1 MAEEYGEP
9 AKYDPKFKGP
19 IKNRSCTDIICCIL
33 FMVFILGYIVVGILA
48 WLYGDP
54 RQVIYPRNS
63 TGMYCG
69 VGENKN
75 KPYVLYFDLL
85 KCITGV
91 NILAAAMNGLQ
102 CPTTQVCVAEC
113 PKDFIGTDFFKTP
126 MQAFSQEYCQPSF
139 NLTTT
144 KLSVSEII
152 AKELCPVF
160 LVPSTPFINRCLPS
174 VNDSFPSNFT
184 IVSNGQTL
192 TGNQSKN
199 SVVNA
204 TDQILKS
211 FDFQNLGKKIFQD
224 FARSWSWIIIG
235 LVIAMVVSLLFLILL
250 RFTAGILVWL
260 LILGVIGVI
269 GYGIYHCAMEYINY
283 NEKGATIT
291 NVGFSTNLSIY
302 FNVKETWLAI
312 LIILSVVE
320 VILLLLLL
328 FLRKRILIAI
338 ALIKEASRAIGYI
351 MSSLLY
357 PIVTFVLLVVC
368 VAYWGITA
376 LYLATSGAPVY
387 VVSAPNTSV
396 TGCSNVTGNTTCDP
410 MNFNASSTGCSEAR
424 CIFYKYN
431 TQGLFQQNLFNLQ
444 IYNVIGFL
452 WCMNFVI
459 ALGQCVLAGTFASY
473 YWAFHKPKDIP
484 YFPVSAAF
492 MRTLRYH
499 TGSLAFGALILTIV
513 QLIRIVLEYLDH
525 KLKGAQNP
533 CMRFLLC
540 CLKCCFWCLEKFI
553 KFLNRNAYI
562 MIAVYGKNFCVSAK
576 NAFKLLM
583 RNIVRVVVL
592 DKVTDLLI
600 FFGKLIV
607 VGGVGVLAFFF
618 FSGRLPIPN
627 DAFKSPTLN
636 YYWIPILTVV
646 VGSYMISHGFFS
658 VYNMCVDTLFLCF
671 LEDLERND
679 GSAEKPYYMPK
690 SLMSILNKKNRP
702 PEAEKKKKKK

>member
-1 MAEEYGEP
+1 MASEEYGEP
-9 AKYDPKFKGP
+9 AKHDPSFKGP
-19 IKNRSCTDIICCIL
+19 IKKRGCTDIICCVL
-33 FMVFILGYIVVGILA
+33 FMVFLLGYMVVGILA

-69 VGENKN
+69 IGENQG
-75 KPYVLYFDLL
+75 KPNVLYYDLL
-85 KCITGV
+85 KCVTGT

-102 CPTTQVCVAEC
+102 CPTTQVCVATC
-113 PKDFIGTDFFKTP
+113 PMDFKWALPNGSPASVYI
-126 MQAFSQEYCQPSF
+126 QEYCQPSI

-144 KLSVSEII
+144 PLTVAQIA

-160 LVPSTPFINRCLPS
+160 LVPSTSFFNRCFPGSNLTFPS
-174 VNDSFPSNFT
+174 DFTINGLTANQSRANISEAASQILDSFN
-184 IVSNGQTL
+184 
-192 TGNQSKN
+192 
-199 SVVNA
+199 
-204 TDQILKS
+204 
-211 FDFQNLGKKIFQD
+211 FQNVGKKIFED
-224 FARSWSWIIIG
+224 FAKSWPWIITA

-250 RFTAGILVWL
+250 RFTAGILVWV
-260 LILGVIGVI
+260 LIVGVIGVI
-269 GYGIYHCAMEYINY
+269 GYGIYHCYMEYDTLN
-283 NEKGATIT
+283 KQGVSVSD
-291 NVGFSTNLSIY
+291 VGFTFNLGVY
-302 FNVKETWLAI
+302 FRVKETWLAI
-312 LIILSVVE
+312 LIVLAVVE
-320 VILLLLLL
+320 AILLLVLL

-338 ALIKEASRAIGYI
+338 ALIKEASKAIGHI
-351 MSSLLY
+351 MSSLFY
-357 PIVTFVLLVVC
+357 PLVTFVLLVVC
-368 VAYWGITA
+368 VAYWGMTA
-376 LYLATSGAPVY
+376 LYLATSGAPIYRISTV
-387 VVSAPNTSV
+387 NTSV
-396 TGCSNVTGNTTCDP
+396 PGCENITGNETCNP
-410 MNFNASSTGCSEAR
+410 MTFKPSSSCNEAR
-424 CIFYKYN
+424 CIFYRYN
-431 TQGLFQQNLFNLQ
+431 NEGLFQTNLFNLQ

-452 WCMNFVI
+452 WCINFVI
-459 ALGQCVLAGTFASY
+459 ALGQCVLAGAFASY

-484 YFPVSAAF
+484 FFPVAESF

-499 TGSLAFGALILTIV
+499 TGSLAFGSLILTIV
-513 QLIRIVLEYLDH
+513 QLIRIILEYVDH

-533 CMRFLLC
+533 CTRFLLC

-618 FSGRLPIPN
+618 FSGRIPIPN
-627 DAFKSPTLN
+627 DSFKSPTLN
-636 YYWIPILTVV
+636 YYWIPIITVV
-646 VGSYMISHGFFS
+646 LGSYMIAHGFFS

-679 GSAEKPYYMPK
+679 GSQEKPYYMSK

-702 PEAEKKKKKK
+702 PKSEEKKKKK